1 MTPASITPPR
11 PNNRSGPAGSGLVL
25 LILGTAALLAA
36 ARGCSQK
43 DASYGVEKQ
52 LVLQAPPQTWAV
64 APVENLSGQKGIDP
78 LLQADLVYAQMQ
90 QVYGLTVIPVDR
102 VVEVYTALHIE
113 KVQTPEQASAVC
125 DALDCDG
132 LVVPTVTLFDP
143 YDPPKLGAT
152 LQLFRHRRRTD
163 AGEIDPTDLARRA
176 APPAQVVP
184 GLNPPAGG
192 FLQSVGE
199 FDASNGSVLQ
209 AVNQYAAGRS
219 DPVGPMGARAYT
231 ADMDRFCSFGYHS
244 LLRVLLKEVETPHG
258 GGAAN
263 DKPVS
268 APQPQQASQGRP
280 HYRGGSPAY
289 GQTPGGATPGATPV
303 AMSQ

>member
-1 MTPASITPPR
+1 
-11 PNNRSGPAGSGLVL
+11 
-25 LILGTAALLAA
+25 
-36 ARGCSQK
+36 
-43 DASYGVEKQ
+43 
-52 LVLQAPPQTWAV
+52 V

-102 VVEVYTALHIE
+102 VVEVYTALHIV
-113 KVQTPEQASAVC
+113 KVQTAEQASAVC

-152 LQLFRHRRRTD
+152 LQLFRHRRRAE
-163 AGEIDPTDLARRA
+163 AGDIDPADLARRA
-176 APPAQVVP
+176 APPTQVVP
-184 GLNPPAGG
+184 GLNPPPAG

-219 DPVGPMGARAYT
+219 DPVGPMGTREYT

-244 LLRVLLKEVETPHG
+244 LLRVLLKEVEATRDDG
-258 GGAAN
+258 VAN
-263 DKPVS
+263 EKPIS

-280 HYRGGSPAY
+280 HYRGGFPAY
-289 GQTPGGATPGATPV
+289 GQTPDSATPV